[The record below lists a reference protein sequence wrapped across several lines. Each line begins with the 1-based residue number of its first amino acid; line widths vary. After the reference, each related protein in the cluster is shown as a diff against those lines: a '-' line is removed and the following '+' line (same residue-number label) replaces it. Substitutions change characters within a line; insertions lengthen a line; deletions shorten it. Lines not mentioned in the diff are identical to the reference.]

1 MSWASVAAAM
11 GIALLLAWGS
21 AVVAFAQTPVADST
35 VAANTQTL
43 IDLIADV
50 VAGLRVGVFL
60 LGLAS
65 AAALATVF
73 ALVVGYFRG

>member
-11 GIALLLAWGS
+11 GIALVLVWGS

-43 IDLIADV
+43 VDLLGDA
-50 VAGLRVGVFL
+50 VAGLRVAVFL
-60 LGLAS
+60 LGLVS
-65 AAALATVF
+65 AAALGTVF

>member
-1 MSWASVAAAM
+1 MTRASVAAAM
-11 GIALLLAWGS
+11 GIAVLLVWAS
-21 AVVAFAQTPVADST
+21 AAVAFAQTPVADAT
-35 VAANTQTL
+35 VGANTGTL
-43 IDLIADV
+43 VDLLTDV
-50 VAGLRVGVFL
+50 VGGLRVAVFL

>member
-1 MSWASVAAAM
+1 MTWASVAAAM
-11 GIALLLAWGS
+11 VIALVLVWGS

-35 VAANTQTL
+35 VGANTQTL
-43 IDLIADV
+43 VDLLGDV
-50 VAGLRVGVFL
+50 VAGLRVAVFL

-65 AAALATVF
+65 GAALGTVF

>member
-1 MSWASVAAAM
+1 MTWANVAAATA
-11 GIALLLAWGS
+11 IALLLVWGS
-21 AVVAFAQTPVADST
+21 AVSAFAQTPVADSA

-43 IDLIADV
+43 VDLIGDV
-50 VAGLRVGVFL
+50 VVGLRVGVFL